1 MADITRRTAL
11 PLLAAGL
18 IAPGVARA
26 QYAVSTG
33 DVPVRAHLAITEN
46 PFGPSPAA
54 RQAIVASVSRA
65 AYYSHS
71 EGVLVD
77 RICSHE
83 RVNREQVAISNGS
96 LDALSHLAVGLGRG
110 GHIVAPR
117 PTYATHLSY
126 AARQGI
132 ATQWVPL
139 TDDHRI
145 DLDAMLAAITPATR
159 LVYICNP
166 NNPTGLMPDA
176 ADLRAFCI
184 AASRKAP
191 VLVDEAFV
199 EITPDPARQ
208 SMASLVGAGHDVIV
222 SRTFSKVYG
231 LAGFRIGYV
240 LARPDRAAFLR
251 GLITTSRNQAG
262 LAAAAVCLGDQR
274 YLQGAITYLRD
285 CRERI
290 YRICRENGLN
300 YLPSV
305 GTFVYIDTGYPADDV
320 RGLLAAHGVDV
331 RLFDSPRHK
340 NWMRVGTATPEELA
354 LFGKALPKVL
364 QALR

>member
-18 IAPGVARA
+18 IAPGMARA
-26 QYAVSTG
+26 QYAAATG

-65 AYYSHS
+65 AYYPHT
-71 EGVLVD
+71 EWLLID
-77 RICSHE
+77 RICEHE
-83 RVNREQVAISNGS
+83 RMNREQVAISNGS
-96 LDALSHLAVGLGRG
+96 LDALSHLAAGLGRG
-110 GHIVAPR
+110 GHIIAPR

-145 DLDAMLAAITPATR
+145 DLDAMLAAITPDTR

-176 ADLRAFCI
+176 DALRAFCI
-184 AASRKAP
+184 AAARKAP
-191 VLVDEAFV
+191 VLMDEAFI

-208 SMASLVGAGHDVIV
+208 SMAPLVRSGHDVII

-262 LAAAAVCLGDQR
+262 LAAAAVSLGDQR
-274 YLQGAITYLRD
+274 YLSGAIAYLRD

-290 YRICRENGLN
+290 YAICRANGLG
-300 YLPSV
+300 YLPSM
-305 GTFVYIDTGYPADDV
+305 GTFVYVDTGHPADDV
-320 RGLLAAHGVDV
+320 RRLLAAKGVEV
-331 RLFDSPRHK
+331 RLFDSPAHR
-340 NWMRVGTATPEELA
+340 NWIRVGTATPAELA
-354 LFGKALPKVL
+354 LFGKVLPQVL